1 MTNNE
6 IQMPDAV
13 LTEESSSTFARF
25 VIQPLER
32 GFGQTIGNSLRRV
45 LLSSLEGTVI
55 TAVKI
60 DGIQHEFSTIQGVTE
75 DVSDIILNL
84 KGVRFKPADFA
95 SGIITMRVKGP
106 GTWTAGD
113 IGMATNDYRVLNPS
127 HHIATLSEGVDVGVE
142 LRVETGRRY
151 VQADENKKETDPI
164 GVIAMDAVYT
174 PIKKVKVTVKPT
186 RVEQRVDYERL
197 ELEVLTDGSIMPQSA
212 LKEAAGILKEHIDP
226 FAAMEHVEIAPLEEY
241 HSDLVTRKVVDQ
253 LNDSVDD
260 LSLSVRAKNCLK
272 SANIRTI
279 RDLVT
284 RDERDMMKF
293 RNFGTKSLQELKI
306 ALEERGLGF
315 NMDIPGASSEAATG
329 AS

>member
-1 MTNNE
+1 MSNNG

-13 LTEESSSTFARF
+13 LAEESSSTFARF

-45 LLSSLEGTVI
+45 LLSSLKGTVI
-55 TAVKI
+55 TAVKV

-84 KGVRFKPADFA
+84 KGVRFKPADYA

-106 GTWTAGD
+106 GAWTAGD
-113 IGMATNDYRVLNPS
+113 IGMATNDYHVLNPS

-151 VQADENKKETDPI
+151 VQADENKRETDPI

-186 RVEQRVDYERL
+186 RVGQRVDYERL

-212 LKEAAGILKEHIDP
+212 LKEAASILKEHIDP

-241 HSDLVTRKVVDQ
+241 RPDTVARKVVDQ

-284 RDERDMMKF
+284 REERDMMKF

-315 NMDIPGASSEAATG
+315 NMEIPGDSSEAATG
-329 AS
+329 SS